1 MRRIILFAVLLFACA
16 SFAQSPEY
24 VFKSTMN
31 FDAVDSLFSP
41 YLCTVDSTGNLWVIS
56 TNLTSASAKN
66 SLFKAAP
73 GETTLKLIHTF
84 VEADS
89 VRDLT
94 GITSIGNDIYIS
106 SRKAAPAGDPA
117 PYFYP
122 YSQVFYIP
130 AGDVTKRIRFTKP
143 LYNDYGTWYSCI
155 DASKDN
161 YLYYGQSYL
170 LTIGTIN
177 VNKTNAKFG
186 CTVDYARIDWST
198 AMEPG
203 GDMTGPNAV
212 DLIRDIAVDKS
223 GNYSD
228 TSTVIYTSRNS
239 SKDPGGEAKGGIA
252 KWTGGKSTSPVS
264 YRSERITDISGFLTI
279 KDLVPYGISLNPAT
293 GNLFVCGT
301 DSDKQWVKGFKI
313 VGNFAIQAEE
323 LPSSTSK
330 DIKDVKGAPFN
341 APGDVAFS
349 KDGKIVYVT
358 DEGAKKVF
366 KFEAKVTGV
375 NNKDNASVKSFDL
388 LQNYPNPF
396 NPTTNI
402 VFNLSSTANVKAVV
416 YNMFGQQVSVVA
428 NGIYNSGAHV
438 IQFDGAKYAS
448 GVYVCKVQ
456 SGNNVKSIKMVLTK

>member
-1 MRRIILFAVLLFACA
+1 MRKILLFAA
-16 SFAQSPEY
+16 MLFAGTVFAQSTEY
-24 VFKSTMN
+24 VFKSTMG
-31 FDAVDSLFSP
+31 FDVVDSLFSP

-73 GETTLKLIHTF
+73 GDATLKLVHTF
-84 VEADS
+84 EVSDS

-94 GITSIGNDIYIS
+94 GITSIGNDIYVS

-130 AGDVTKRIRFTKP
+130 AGDVTKRVRFTKP
-143 LYNDYGTWYSCI
+143 SYNDYGTWYTCI

-177 VNKTNAKFG
+177 ANKTASKFG
-186 CTVDYARIDWST
+186 CTVDFARIDWGT

-212 DLIRDIAVDKS
+212 DLIRDIAVDKN

-228 TSTVIYTSRNS
+228 TSTIIYTSRNS

-252 KWTGGKSTSPVS
+252 KWTGGKSTAPVS
-264 YRSERITDISGFLTI
+264 YHSERITDISGFLTL
-279 KDLVPYGISLNPAT
+279 KELVPYGITLNPAT

-301 DSDKQWVKGFKI
+301 DSDKKWVKGFKI
-313 VGNFAIQAEE
+313 VGSFAIQDEE
-323 LPSSTSK
+323 LPSSTSN
-330 DIKDVKGAPFN
+330 DIKDAKGAPFN
-341 APGDVAFS
+341 APGDVAFN
-349 KDGKIVYVT
+349 KNGTIVYVT

-366 KFEAKVTGV
+366 KFEVKTTGV
-375 NNKDNASVKSFDL
+375 NDKNNTSVKSFEL

-396 NPTTNI
+396 NPSTNV
-402 VFNLSSTANVKAVV
+402 VFSLAAAANVKAVV
-416 YNMFGQQVSVVA
+416 YDMFGRQVTEIA
-428 NGIYNSGAHV
+428 KGNYASGTHV
-438 IQFDGAKYAS
+438 IKFDGAKYAS

-456 SGNNVKSIKMVLTK
+456 SGSNVKSIKMVLTK